1 MSFNIGQVYN
11 FTVRRVEL
19 HRGDPYFILA
29 DEEGQETMPDYEHDG
44 WVFRTK
50 VLDFQRDWDDAI
62 GRKMP
67 CRVKKL
73 KEDRWGYVTTFPV
86 LEQDATYILCE
97 KYQEGVN
104 YDFEIS
110 GVPGE
115 VTSRGRMLDCYQ
127 VRDFFGF
134 HHNLR
139 TDGISYSKG
148 QLVNLRV
155 TGIEDGYLRFD
166 LAQMLDLPKHFTQ
179 GQEYDFKILNVV
191 SSKDGKDSY
200 FTLRETTGRPGV
212 HRLHLV
218 SEREESSGDV
228 LTLKVKSFSSKGWL
242 LLEDPNVTLSEAEWK
257 RVDELEDEDTPR
269 PESHFL
275 EYKSSFVFVPGKDG
289 SKGTANIDVQLGK
302 EMMRQIAAFMNADG
316 GELRIG
322 YTDSGTIC
330 GINNDLEYLNSSK
343 TDRYAEQYDKS
354 IDQIILLFTNTIRR
368 TFGEFLASLTRVEL
382 KQRNKNLVCH
392 IKVAPA
398 EKPVWLNGSL
408 LYVRHQNSVSKYEGN
423 DITEFICKRCRVGG
437 GPAVAPPVMPE
448 LPEEVGLEPLT
459 KDADLEQFLPE
470 PVGPQE
476 IWRYFTL
483 YKDGKVSQQE
493 ETIESDTVLMN
504 IPVGDKYKNKK
515 KSKDRKPGRL
525 LLCYDN
531 GCVNV
536 LCPKDVVDN
545 KLTSE
550 NRKYANGYNKE
561 NGVKLLKALVC
572 HVDDYLI
579 LRSRKSNGMEM
590 LKAVQISNYRVHDA
604 NSMNTRGNL
613 FIKPE
618 LAVPYDMEI
627 VPNLDEGFIK
637 DIVCKPSEKYG
648 PGYAVQSSI
657 CKDAVEYLNR
667 RRHLKTQMQG

>member
-1 MSFNIGQVYN
+1 MQFYIGQVYN

-29 DEEGQETMPDYEHDG
+29 DEDGQETMPGYEHDG

-73 KEDRWGYVTTFPV
+73 KEDRWGFETTFPV
-86 LEQDATYILCE
+86 LEQDATYILRE
-97 KYQEGVN
+97 KYKEGVN

-115 VTSRGRMLDCYQ
+115 VTSRERMLDCYQ
-127 VRDFFGF
+127 VRDVFGF

-155 TGIEDGYLRFD
+155 TGIVDGYLRFD
-166 LAQMLDLPKHFTQ
+166 LAHMLELTRHFNK
-179 GQEYDFKILNVV
+179 GQYYDFEILDMVLG
-191 SSKDGKDSY
+191 KDGKDSF
-200 FTLRETTGRPGV
+200 FTLRETRGLPGV

-218 SEREESSGDV
+218 SEREETPGDV
-228 LTLKVKSFSSKGWL
+228 LSLKVKGFTAKGWL

-289 SKGTANIDVQLGK
+289 NKGEANIDAQLGK

-322 YTDSGTIC
+322 YTDRGTIC
-330 GINNDLEYLNSSK
+330 GINNDLDYLNSSK
-343 TDRYAEQYDKS
+343 IDRYANQYDRS
-354 IDQIILLFTNTIRR
+354 VDQIVLLFMNTIRR
-368 TFGEFLASLTRVEL
+368 TFGEYLASLTHVEL
-382 KQRNKNLVCH
+382 KHRDRNLVCH
-392 IKVAPA
+392 IKVSPA
-398 EKPVWLNGSL
+398 EKPVWLNGTS

-423 DITEFICKRCRVGG
+423 DITEYVCKRCCVGG
-437 GPAVAPPVMPE
+437 GAAVVPTVMPV

-476 IWRYFTL
+476 IWRYITL

-493 ETIESDTVLMN
+493 EKIESDTVLMN
-504 IPVGDKYKNKK
+504 IPVGDKYKYKNKT
-515 KSKDRKPGRL
+515 KDKKPGRL

-536 LCPKDVVDN
+536 LSPKDVVDN

-561 NGVKLLKALVC
+561 GNVKLLKALVC

-590 LKAVQISNYRVHDA
+590 LKAVQISNYRVHGA
-604 NSMNTRGNL
+604 NSMQTRGNL

-618 LAVPYDMEI
+618 LAVPYDMTI

-648 PGYAVQSSI
+648 PRYAVQSSI

-667 RRHLKTQMQG
+667 RRHMGS

>member
-1 MSFNIGQVYN
+1 MSFNVGQVYN

-29 DEEGQETMPDYEHDG
+29 DEEGNETMHGYENDG
-44 WVFRTK
+44 WKYRVK
-50 VLDFQRDWDDAI
+50 VLDYQRDWDDAI

-73 KEDRWGYVTTFPV
+73 KENRWGYVTTFPV
-86 LEQDATYILCE
+86 LEQDATYILRE

-110 GVPGE
+110 GVPGD

-127 VRDFFGF
+127 VSDFFGF

-166 LAQMLDLPKHFTQ
+166 LAQMLDLPNHFTQ
-179 GQEYDFKILNVV
+179 GQKYDFEILDMV

-218 SEREESSGDV
+218 SEREESPGEV
-228 LTLKVKSFSSKGWL
+228 LSLKVKCFTSKGWL
-242 LLEDPNVTLSEAEWK
+242 LLEGPNVTLSEAEWK

-269 PESHFL
+269 TESHFL

-322 YTDSGTIC
+322 YTDSGTVC

-343 TDRYAEQYDKS
+343 MDRYAEQYDKS
-354 IDQIILLFTNTIRR
+354 VDQIILLFTNTIRR

-382 KQRNKNLVCH
+382 KHRNKNLVCH

-398 EKPVWLNGSL
+398 EKPVWLNGSS

-423 DITEFICKRCRVGG
+423 DITEYVCKRCRVGG

-448 LPEEVGLEPLT
+448 LPEEVGLQPLT

-470 PVGPQE
+470 PDAPQK
-476 IWRYFTL
+476 IWKHITL
-483 YKDGKVSQQE
+483 YKDGGASQQGKLG
-493 ETIESDTVLMN
+493 ESDDVLMN
-504 IPVGDKYKNKK
+504 IPVGGQYKK
-515 KSKDRKPGRL
+515 KSDRL

-536 LCPKDVVDN
+536 LNPSDVIN
-545 KLTSE
+545 KKLNE
-550 NRKYANGYNKE
+550 RRRKYANGYNKE
-561 NGVKLLKALVC
+561 GDVKLLKALVC

-579 LRSRKSNGMEM
+579 LRSRKSNGVEM
-590 LKAVQISNYRVHDA
+590 LKAVQISKAYSVHGA
-604 NSMNTRGNL
+604 NSMHTRGNL

-627 VPNLDEGFIK
+627 VPSLDEGFIK
-637 DIVCKPSEKYG
+637 NIVCKPSEKYG
-648 PGYAVQSSI
+648 PGYAMQSSI

-667 RRHLKTQMQG
+667 RRHMKTQMQG